1 VTRKLA
7 LILTTATACGV
18 MPQIAAASCSGS
30 ACYSYSFA
38 SNKFTNKDKDLKIH
52 LTGCILKGDGSCG
65 GSGAD
70 FDITIDPSSSK
81 PVPAPSSSTGDVK
94 VDVKTAAFVGALQQP
109 HVQTLPSTNSVMTTI
124 NNQTDVPVTVKYRDV
139 ESSEYTKEV
148 KEHSSSSFAIRM
160 ATNWSANPVKWS
172 AYADSKMCDSGTVA
186 GSSGST
192 GTIEVTKCKKTCEL
206 SMDKSGCELQRDMK
220 DTEQT
225 RKRRDQER
233 TDLAS
238 ARSDFNS
245 CVATAKMNPIKVALL
260 DVCASAREKVNQL
273 IAKITADDQKLGE
286 TEPGGP
292 LRTEAVLNLTPI
304 PAKPDD
310 GPKVPIV
317 HGCKP
322 SGSPDIP
329 KDTQG
334 HAGDVV
340 SGKPGDTVTAKAA
353 GCAFQTGLG
362 GGR

>member
-1 VTRKLA
+1 MTRKLA
-7 LILTTATACGV
+7 LLLATATACAAL
-18 MPQIAAASCSGS
+18 PQIAAASCSGS
-30 ACYSYSFA
+30 ACFSYSYS

-52 LTGCILKGDGSCG
+52 LTGCVLKADGSCP
-65 GSGAD
+65 GSAAS
-70 FDITIDPSSSK
+70 FDITIDPGSSK
-81 PVPAPSSSTGDVK
+81 PVPTSSSGDVK

-124 NNQTDVPVTVKYRDV
+124 NNQTDVPVTVKYHDV
-139 ESSEYTKEV
+139 EGAEYSKELR
-148 KEHSSSSFAIRM
+148 EHSPISVAIRM
-160 ATNWSANPVKWS
+160 DPNAHANPVKWA
-172 AYADSKMCDSGTVA
+172 AYAGSKMCDSGTAAV
-186 GSSGST
+186 SSGGT

-206 SMDKSGCELQRDMK
+206 SMDKANCELQRDMK

-245 CVATAKMNPIKVALL
+245 CVAAAKMNPIKVPLL

-273 IAKITADDQKLGE
+273 MAKITADDQKLGE

-310 GPKVPIV
+310 GPKVPTV

-329 KDTQG
+329 KDPQG

-340 SGKPGDTVTAKAA
+340 SGKPGDPVSAKAG
-353 GCAFQTGLG
+353 GCTFETDWGH
-362 GGR
+362 GR